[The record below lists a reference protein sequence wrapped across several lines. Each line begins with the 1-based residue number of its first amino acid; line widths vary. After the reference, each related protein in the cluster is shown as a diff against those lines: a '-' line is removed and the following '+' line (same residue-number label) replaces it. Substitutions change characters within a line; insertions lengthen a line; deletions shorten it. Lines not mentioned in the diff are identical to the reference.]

1 MFTTIN
7 APEGSATIDGEYG
20 NIVGINGD
28 WKDGEAPRQFRV
40 GEYRSFYGVL
50 KLPQVL
56 DIGNIGY
63 TREDGVTVPPADAW
77 RSLEVITRQG
87 NSLPQRYIALSMGKL
102 DVLHLASDDHLEK
115 LHPVHDTDK
124 ISVWYAPEGFYSI
137 HPDLGLL
144 FNRHRDG
151 STGQLL
157 VRARNSAVY
166 WHVVTMPH
174 HALYAKTSFLLRKEE
189 HLLLYLSRRAPV
201 FSLDAFASGLAE
213 IAQESGLTKRDIL
226 LHQQDSIMKAL
237 PLLCPLCGEEA
248 DTLHKTPD
256 EKGVCAACLAAHY
269 SKCGDCGKVILRK
282 DMKYDAG
289 DALCS
294 DCLRFGKGMGF
305 R

>member
-7 APEGSATIDGEYG
+7 APEGSVTIDGEYG
-20 NIVGINGD
+20 NIVSINGD

-40 GEYRSFYGVL
+40 GEYRSFYGVDR
-50 KLPQVL
+50 LPQVL

-63 TREDGVTVPPADAW
+63 TREDGVSVPPADAW
-77 RSLEVITRQG
+77 RSLEAITQQG
-87 NSLPQRYIALSMGKL
+87 NILEQRYIALSMGKL
-102 DVLHLASDDHLEK
+102 DVFRQASSHHMEELR
-115 LHPVHDTDK
+115 LVHSTEQ
-124 ISVWYAPEGFYSI
+124 ITVWYVPKGFFSI
-137 HPDLGLL
+137 DPYLGLV
-144 FNRHRDG
+144 FNQHRDG
-151 STGQLL
+151 SIGQLL
-157 VRARNSAVY
+157 VRTRNSAIY
-166 WHVVTMPH
+166 WHVALIPH
-174 HALYAKTSFLLRKEE
+174 HALFAKTSFLLTKEK
-189 HLLLYLSRRAPV
+189 HLLLYLSRRAPT
-201 FSLDAFASGLAE
+201 FSLNVFDSRLAE
-213 IAQESGLTKRDIL
+213 IARDSGLTKRDIL

-269 SKCGDCGKVILRK
+269 SKCGDCGKVIPRE